1 MKNIRAM
8 IGVGVSTAALMAMP
22 AMAQGTGDTKQANPD
37 DSAASAVGGDI
48 VVTAQR
54 REERLQD
61 VPVSVS
67 AVSGKTLEELNLR
80 TPAEVFTQIPN
91 VRTQF
96 PQGNQGLPIFNIRG
110 VTLLDFGDT
119 SESSIA
125 VYIDDVY
132 LGQTSV
138 QNGGLF
144 DLQRVEVLRGPQGT
158 LYGRNATGG
167 LVNFITRKPTAEMDG
182 YLLLGYGSD
191 DDQTVEGA
199 ISGPVSDNVRARFA
213 GRFNRRDGWQ
223 RNLSVAG
230 SRYGSIDHN
239 IAVRSTIEADLS
251 SAVTATAS
259 VHYNDYTGQES
270 GAATFGAKV
279 PGSSPAV
286 RCSTADILASLCVN
300 STNFRDPN
308 PTPKKVYGDLARQPQ
323 SINSYG
329 GWFKVTADL
338 GFANLTSLTSYD
350 RATKRNRWD
359 SDRSPTGRLD
369 FETAVEHEQ
378 QSQELRLDGETGPVK
393 FQVGGYYYGDKRF
406 FTGTLAQLGGLG
418 SFADQKIRTLGAF
431 AQTTF
436 AVTNTFNLTGGIRY
450 IDDQRDLVRLVRVGS
465 GGKPLQRV
473 GTPSVF
479 NGQPFDISRKFK
491 DNKVTYRAAFD
502 WHFTPDNMLYCSVST
517 GYKSAGF
524 NTNLPSPNPA
534 GGADCARDDHRL

>member
-1 MKNIRAM
+1 
-8 IGVGVSTAALMAMP
+8 MP
-22 AMAQGTGDTKQANPD
+22 
-37 DSAASAVGGDI
+37 
-48 VVTAQR
+48 
-54 REERLQD
+54 
-61 VPVSVS
+61 
-67 AVSGKTLEELNLR
+67 
-80 TPAEVFTQIPN
+80 
-91 VRTQF
+91 
-96 PQGNQGLPIFNIRG
+96 
-110 VTLLDFGDT
+110 
-119 SESSIA
+119 
-125 VYIDDVY
+125 
-132 LGQTSV
+132 
-138 QNGGLF
+138 
-144 DLQRVEVLRGPQGT
+144 
-158 LYGRNATGG
+158 
-167 LVNFITRKPTAEMDG
+167 
-182 YLLLGYGSD
+182 
-191 DDQTVEGA
+191 
-199 ISGPVSDNVRARFA
+199 
-213 GRFNRRDGWQ
+213 
-223 RNLSVAG
+223 G

-251 SAVTATAS
+251 SAVTVTVS
-259 VHYNDYTGQES
+259 GHYNDYTGQES

-300 STNFRDPN
+300 STGFRDPH
-308 PTPKKVYGDLARQPQ
+308 PTAKKVYGDLARQPQ

-431 AQTTF
+431 AQATF

-502 WHFTPDNMLYCSVST
+502 WHFTPDNMLYGSVST

-534 GGADCARDDHRL
+534 LVVPTAPETITAYEAGIKGDLLGRRLSYNIAGFDMKYRDFQAQGTIIPNPAVSQTPVSILFNVGGVFEQCIARQLPRNMAMFARKVWRDHPLARLVRTRPARDDVERAPHCRNHHLQVHRVGIVIHVDRGRRRWIGAEQHNFALAARQFELDDKIDIFRLGAEHSVGVSGVQRGVHIELIADQARIDTPRHETDLRVMAVTRTQPRRKECAGIVPR